1 MNNLKNGFLSSIP
14 PITRNLIIINLL
26 VWLASIT
33 LPSVLYKTFNVN
45 FDPLNMF
52 GLHYFEAQDFNLVQL
67 FTYMFLHD
75 TNGFG
80 HVFFNMFSVYMF
92 GRTLEYTL
100 GAKRYLTYYVI
111 TGMGAA
117 IVQQVVWYFI
127 IHNFVQDYT
136 QMTGLIPDMATFTNG
151 LLTVGASGAVFGIL
165 LAFGMLYPNAPL
177 FIMFIPIPIKAKY
190 FVIFYGIIELTM
202 GVGNI
207 TGIKGDNIAHFAHLG
222 GMLFGYFLI
231 KYWKRKNFNNNE
243 PFIF

>member
-1 MNNLKNGFLSSIP
+1 MNNFKNGFLSNIP

-33 LPSVLYKTFNVN
+33 LPSVLYKTFNIN

>member
-1 MNNLKNGFLSSIP
+1 MNNFKNGFLSNIP

-33 LPSVLYKTFNVN
+33 LPSVLYKTFNIS

>member
-1 MNNLKNGFLSSIP
+1 MNNFKNGFLSSIP

-33 LPSVLYKTFNVN
+33 LPSVLYKTFNIN

-127 IHNFVQDYT
+127 IHNYVQDYT

>member
-1 MNNLKNGFLSSIP
+1 MNNFKNGFLNSIP

-26 VWLASIT
+26 VWLATIT
-33 LPSVLYKTFNVN
+33 LPTVLYKNLGIQFDLLNV
-45 FDPLNMF
+45 L
-52 GLHYFEAQDFNLVQL
+52 GLHYFEAKDFNLIQM

-75 TNGFG
+75 TSGFS

-100 GAKRYLTYYVI
+100 GAKRFLIYYVA

-117 IVQQVVWYFI
+117 LIQQIVWYFI
-127 IHNFVQDYT
+127 INNYISGIGFV
-136 QMTGLIPDMATFTNG
+136 PEMATFTNG

-177 FIMFIPIPIKAKY
+177 FLMFVPIPIKAKY
-190 FVIFYGIIELTM
+190 FVIFYGIIELSM
-202 GVGNI
+202 GVANV

-222 GMLFGYFLI
+222 GMLFGFFLI
-231 KYWKRKNFNNNE
+231 KYWKRNNNNNNE